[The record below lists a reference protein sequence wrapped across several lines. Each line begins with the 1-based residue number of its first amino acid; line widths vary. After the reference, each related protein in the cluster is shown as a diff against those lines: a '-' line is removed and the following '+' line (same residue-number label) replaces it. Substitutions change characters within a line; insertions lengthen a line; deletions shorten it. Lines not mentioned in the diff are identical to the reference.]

1 MPITYRTAE
10 EADWP
15 AICHADGRGFGFM
28 YTPEQADQVR
38 PIHEVSRFELAFDGK
53 EIVGIVGAFSLKVTV
68 PGGGQLPMGGLTW
81 VSTAA
86 THRRQGVLTR
96 LMSRSLEDIDR
107 RDEPVAMLGASE
119 AAIYERYGFG
129 VATQMRSTTID
140 RRLAQLRPEFRPK
153 PGSVRFVDGDRA
165 KAHVAEIWSRY
176 HRQRPGEVDRNDAWH
191 EFLFGLHSQVRGSFS
206 PAFYLAHRDGY
217 AAYRIDM
224 HWNEGQPAHELQ
236 IVEFVPLNSDAHA
249 ALWHTL
255 LGVDLVGPI
264 TSRQI
269 PIDDPLPYLL
279 TNPRALRTTEL
290 ADGFWAN
297 VRDVGA
303 CFAARTY
310 GTEDR
315 IVVEVDGGRWAIDG
329 GPDGASCVRV
339 RSRPDLAMS
348 TAAAGALLF
357 GGTRATTLAA
367 GRRVEVRNDDALRRA
382 DAFFLTSPAPHCQTH
397 Y

>member
-10 EADWP
+10 EADWS
-15 AICHADGRGFGFM
+15 ALCYADGRGFGFA
-28 YTPEQADQVR
+28 YTAEQEAEVR
-38 PIHEVSRFELAFDGK
+38 PIHDVSRFELAFDGK
-53 EIVGIVGAFSLKVTV
+53 EIVGIVGVFSLKVTM

-86 THRRQGVLTR
+86 THRRRGVLTR
-96 LMSRSLEDIDR
+96 LMSRSLADIDR
-107 RDEPVAMLGASE
+107 RGEPVAMLGASE
-119 AAIYERYGFG
+119 AAIYGRYGFG

-140 RRLAQLRPEFRPK
+140 RRLAQFRPEFRPR
-153 PGSVRFVDGDRA
+153 PGSVRFVADDAA

-191 EFLFGLHSQVRGSFS
+191 DYLFGQFSQARGTFS

-217 AAYRIDM
+217 ATYRVDM

-236 IVEFVPLNSDAHA
+236 IAEFVPLNGDAHA

-279 TNPRALRTTEL
+279 TDSRALRTTAL

-303 CFAARTY
+303 CFSARTY
-310 GTEDR
+310 GIDDR
-315 IVVEVDGGRWAIDG
+315 IVVEADGGRWAIDG
-329 GPDGASCVRV
+329 GPDGATCTRV
-339 RSRPDLAMS
+339 RSRPDLTTDIAS
-348 TAAAGALLF
+348 LGALLF
-357 GGTRATTLAA
+357 GGTRATTLAD
-367 GRRVEVRNDDALRRA
+367 GRRLEARNGDALRRA
-382 DAFFLTSPAPHCQTH
+382 DAFFVIGPAPHCQTH

>member
-1 MPITYRTAE
+1 MPLTYRTAD
-10 EADWP
+10 EADWS
-15 AICHADGRGFGFM
+15 AICHTDGRGFGFV
-28 YTPEQADQVR
+28 YTPEQADTVR
-38 PIHEVSRFELAFDGK
+38 PIFEFDRFELALDGK
-53 EIVGIVGAFSLKVTV
+53 EIVGIVAAFSLKVTV
-68 PGGGQLPMGGLTW
+68 PGGGQLPMGGVTW

-96 LMSRSLEDIDR
+96 LMARSLADIDR
-107 RDEPVAMLGASE
+107 RGEPVAMLGASE

-140 RRLAQLRPEFRPK
+140 RRLAQWRPEFRPK
-153 PGSVRFVDGDRA
+153 PGSVRFVDGEQA
-165 KAHVAEIWSRY
+165 KAHVAGIWSRY
-176 HRQRPGEVDRNDAWH
+176 HRQRAGEVDRNEAWH
-191 EFLFGLHSQVRGSFS
+191 SYLFELHSQPRGGFS

-217 AAYRIDM
+217 AAYRVDM

-236 IVEFVPLNSDAHA
+236 IVEFVPLNADAHA

-269 PIDDPLPYLL
+269 PVDDPLPYLL
-279 TNPRALRTTEL
+279 TDPRALRTTAL

-297 VRDVGA
+297 VRDIGA

-310 GTEDR
+310 STEDR
-315 IVVEVDGGRWAIDG
+315 IVVEVDGSRWAIDG
-329 GPDGASCVRV
+329 GPGGATCTRV
-339 RSRPDLAMS
+339 RSRPDLTMGV
-348 TAAAGALLF
+348 AALGALLF
-357 GGTRATTLAA
+357 GGTQASTLAA
-367 GRRVEVRNDDALRRA
+367 GRRLEARNADALRRS
-382 DAFFLTSPAPHCQTH
+382 DAFFVSAPAPHCQTH